1 MPVIKLQTE
10 INATIGL
17 CFDLSRSI
25 DLHIV
30 STHGTGER
38 AIAGR
43 TSGLIE
49 KGETVTWN
57 AKHLGVR
64 QNLTSIITDCDYP
77 TFFADEQ
84 LKGAFKRFRH
94 EHLFVEHG
102 AKTVMTDIFE
112 FESPLGLLGQLAN
125 RLFLTNY
132 MKHFLVTRNRIIK
145 EFAESDK
152 WKSVLKN

>member
-10 INATIGL
+10 INAPIGI

-25 DLHIV
+25 DLHVI
-30 STHGTGER
+30 STYGTGER

-43 TSGLIE
+43 TSGIIE

-77 TFFADEQ
+77 TFFADEMV
-84 LKGAFKRFRH
+84 KGAFKRFRH
-94 EHLFVEHG
+94 EHKFVQHG
-102 AKTVMTDIFE
+102 TKTMMTDIFE
-112 FESPLGLLGQLAN
+112 FESPLGVLGRLAN
-125 RLFLTNY
+125 RLFLTSY
-132 MKHFLVTRNRIIK
+132 MQHFLLIRNQTIK

-152 WKSVLKN
+152 WKLVLKN